1 MASVWGEL
9 KRRNVVKV
17 AVAYA
22 IVGWLLVEIAS
33 TVLPTFEAPQWVLQT
48 ITFVVFLGFPLALIL
63 SWAYERTPAGVIRD
77 RGPGSRPAPEIENA
91 SPNRGFGLAAYAAI
105 AGSLVV
111 ALIVG
116 IVIGRVT
123 LQPSELAEIARTPI
137 ALTANPQDNA
147 VVSAAISP
155 DGRYLAYA
163 DNTGLSLR
171 LVETGETHPLALPD
185 GFQLREIDWFPD
197 GTQLLISATVSDIT
211 SLWKLAIVGGEPRRL
226 RERASRAAISPDGNR
241 IAYFPTTFPTNEIYV
256 MGSEGEDATR
266 LVDVGD
272 SALLWELTWSSNSRW
287 LAYGYSVS
295 LPDGR
300 ETRIEIVDVSD
311 GTRNLIVADDRL
323 WQNWRGSLPFYWTP
337 NNRLIYARRD
347 LPPNQGRSNLWQV
360 DIDPDTGKISGTL
373 SQITRAPNTN
383 FRDLSMTTD
392 GSRLVFLL
400 ENNQADVYVGE
411 LLGGNPVLRNSRRLT
426 FDERN
431 DYPYG
436 WTADSRELFFSSER
450 GVSQNV
456 FRQNIQETVATALTS
471 YAASTQRV
479 GDLIGSRGQS
489 GAELSPD
496 GEWILFWEQRD
507 PDDVLVRV
515 PSRGGP
521 SETVLGMPGRG
532 RFRCPLSIDVS
543 PDCVLSTKGED
554 NQIVFYAF
562 NPVYGLGRELMT
574 VESRSFFYQWDLS
587 HDGKR
592 IALVHNDG
600 RLRIINIED
609 GAEREIVRDGWN
621 LGEFVSW
628 LPDGS
633 GVIVDGTRQEAQI
646 TSRKGLLYV
655 SLESEEVRFLRRE
668 RNQWHV
674 RPSIS
679 PDGHWIAFGLM
690 VFSGNAWMIEDP

>member
-1 MASVWGEL
+1 MSLLGEI
-9 KRRNVVKV
+9 KRRKVFQVAAVYVVV
-17 AVAYA
+17 A
-22 IVGWLLVEIAS
+22 WLLVQVITSVEEPLNLPEWADSLVI
-33 TVLPTFEAPQWVLQT
+33 VLLAA
-48 ITFVVFLGFPLALIL
+48 GFPIALIL

-77 RGPGSRPAPEIENA
+77 RGPGSESTPEIESA
-91 SPNRGFGLAAYAAI
+91 LPNQGFGLAAYAAI
-105 AGSLVV
+105 AGSLVA

-123 LQPSELAEIARTPI
+123 LQPSEPAEIARTPI
-137 ALTANPQDNA
+137 PLTANPQDNA

-163 DNTGLSLR
+163 DNAGLSLR

-211 SLWKLAIVGGEPRRL
+211 SLWKLAIVGGEPRML

-241 IAYFPTTFPTNEIYV
+241 IAYLPTTFPTSEIYV

-272 SALLWELTWSSNSRW
+272 SALWELAWSSNSRW
-287 LAYGYSVS
+287 LAYGSSVS
-295 LPDGR
+295 LPDGV
-300 ETRIEIVDVSD
+300 ETSIEIVDVSD
-311 GTRNLIVADDRL
+311 GTRNLIIKGNRL
-323 WQNWRGSLPFYWTP
+323 WQNWRGSLPFHWTP
-337 NNRLIYARRD
+337 DNRLIYARRD
-347 LPPNQGRSNLWQV
+347 LPPNQARSNLWQV
-360 DIDPDTGKISGTL
+360 DIDPDTGEISGTL
-373 SQITRAPNTN
+373 SQITRVTSAN
-383 FRDLSMTTD
+383 FRDLSMTAD

-411 LLGGNPVLRNSRRLT
+411 LLGDNRVLRNSRRLT

-431 DYPYG
+431 DYPDG
-436 WTADSRELFFSSER
+436 WTADSRELFFSSDR
-450 GVSQNV
+450 GVSQAV
-456 FRQNIQETVATALTS
+456 FRQNIQESVATALTS
-471 YAASTQRV
+471 YSVSAQRI
-479 GDLIGSRGQS
+479 GDLIDSRGQR

-562 NPVYGLGRELMT
+562 NPVYGLGRELVT
-574 VESRSFFYQWDLS
+574 VEGRSFFYQWDLS
-587 HDGKR
+587 PDGER
-592 IALVHNDG
+592 IALVNNDG
-600 RLRIINIED
+600 RLRIISIED

-628 LPDGS
+628 LRDGS
-633 GVIVDGTRQEAQI
+633 GVIVDGTREEAQI
-646 TSRKGLLYV
+646 LRKGLLYV
-655 SLESEEVRFLRRE
+655 SLETEEVRLLRQE
-668 RNQWHV
+668 PNQWHV
-674 RPSIS
+674 RPRIS
-679 PDGHWIAFGLM
+679 PDGHWVAFGLM
-690 VFSGNAWMIEDP
+690 VYSGNAWMIESP